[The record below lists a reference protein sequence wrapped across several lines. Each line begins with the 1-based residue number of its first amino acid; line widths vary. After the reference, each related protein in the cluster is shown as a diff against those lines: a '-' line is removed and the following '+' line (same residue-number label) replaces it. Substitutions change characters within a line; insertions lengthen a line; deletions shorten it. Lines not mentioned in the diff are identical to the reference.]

1 MRYMN
6 MLFILILLASYVFV
20 SPAAAETRYVVD
32 ELLITLRQGKS
43 TQHKILKSLI
53 TGTPLEVLGEDDGSY
68 IKVRT
73 ADGIEGYVLRQYIS
87 PNIPQKQRI
96 EELET
101 IKASLQNKISTLEEA
116 NNHLETQ
123 LKTVQEEYN
132 QKSADINSRFA
143 GMEQNLEQAL
153 YNEQTMAE
161 KYDTLLAQSEN
172 VIEVVAERDQLLQNN
187 IKLEANVTELLRIN
201 EKLSDSRMIKW
212 FLAGGGV
219 FLFGWIIGK
228 SSRKKRSRL

>member
-1 MRYMN
+1 MRYIN
-6 MLFILILLASYVFV
+6 ILFVLILLASYVFV
-20 SPAAAETRYVVD
+20 LPAAADTRYVVD

-53 TGTPLEVLGEDDGSY
+53 TGTPLEVLGEKDGSY

-73 ADGIEGYVLRQYIS
+73 TDGIEGYVLLQYIS
-87 PNIPQKQRI
+87 PNIPKKQRI
-96 EELET
+96 EELEMLNST
-101 IKASLQNKISTLEEA
+101 LQNKTSVLESA
-116 NNHLETQ
+116 KNNLEIQ
-123 LKTVQEEYN
+123 LKTMQEEYN
-132 QKSADINSRFA
+132 QKSADINTNFA
-143 GMEQNLEQAL
+143 DMEQNLEQAL
-153 YNEQTMAE
+153 YNKHAMAE
-161 KYDTLLAQSEN
+161 KYDTLLAQSGN
-172 VIEVVAERDQLLQNN
+172 VVEVVAERDQLLQNN
-187 IKLEANVTELLRIN
+187 IKLEANVTGLLRTN